1 MSTTTAKKTADH
13 SAWIAKRIHSFV
25 GIVPL
30 GVYLVLHLSRNL
42 STLLGPEAFDS
53 AVAATWQ
60 QPINYVWTILLVY
73 LPLIYHTVYG
83 IKLAASGEKK
93 SIKNYWNL
101 ENARFV
107 LQRLSA
113 LGLLGF
119 LGAHIF
125 LTRVHTTMNWVEG
138 GKITYGY
145 FAEHMWNNPVTA
157 VTYLFG
163 ILAAAFHLGNGVG
176 TFCISWGIATGKR
189 GIEIA
194 EKVALGFGLF
204 LLILGYAAVLGFFLY
219 DYTPTAITGGL
230 LTKDGVIEGIFHQ
243 LHGITPAGILEMF
256 QGK

>member
-1 MSTTTAKKTADH
+1 MSATTAKKTADH
-13 SAWIAKRIHSFV
+13 SAWVAKRIHSFV

-42 STLLGPEAFDS
+42 ATLLGPEAFDT

-60 QPINYVWTILLVY
+60 KPVNYVWTVLLVY

-83 IKLAASGEKK
+83 LKLAVSGEKK
-93 SIKNYWNL
+93 SIGSYWNL

-119 LGAHIF
+119 LAAHLF
-125 LTRVHTTMNWVEG
+125 LTRIHPAMGWVEG

-163 ILAAAFHLGNGVG
+163 ILAAAYHLGNGVG

-189 GIEIA
+189 GIEFA
-194 EKVALGFGLF
+194 EKIALGFGLF
-204 LLILGYAAVLGFFLY
+204 LLVMGYAAVLGFFLY
-219 DYTPTAITGGL
+219 DFKDTPITGGPL
-230 LTKDGVIEGIFHQ
+230 GPHSPITAIFES
-243 LHGITPAGILEMF
+243 LHTFTPAGILKLLGF
-256 QGK
+256 

>member
-13 SAWIAKRIHSFV
+13 SAWVAKRIHSFV

-42 STLLGPEAFDS
+42 ATLLGPEAFDA

-60 QPINYVWTILLVY
+60 KPINYVWTVLLVY
-73 LPLIYHTVYG
+73 LPLAYHAIYGT
-83 IKLAASGEKK
+83 KLALSGEKK
-93 SIKNYWNL
+93 SIKSYWNL

-113 LGLLGF
+113 IGLLGF
-119 LGAHIF
+119 LGAHLF
-125 LTRVHTTMNWVEG
+125 LTRTHLVMGWVEG

-145 FAEHMWNNPVTA
+145 FAEHMWNNLVTA

-176 TFCISWGIATGKR
+176 TFCISWGIANGKR

-194 EKVALGFGLF
+194 EKIALGFGLF
-204 LLILGYAAVLGFFLY
+204 LLVLGYAAVLGFFLY
-219 DYTPTAITGGL
+219 DFHETRITGGPL
-230 LTKDGVIEGIFHQ
+230 AATSPIMAIFEQ
-243 LHGITPAGILEMF
+243 LHAFTPAGILKLL
-256 QGK
+256 GH